1 MGSAAVVGGDQ
12 GSAPATDAGIAARLR
27 REIISRR
34 ARIGVIGQGYVGLPL
49 SVAFGDAG
57 FDVLGFDVDPEV
69 VTAINA
75 GRSHIPDVS
84 AASIEQLIADGFFRV
99 TQEMAEL
106 DQVDVIVICVPT
118 PLSKTRDPNISYVI
132 AAADQVACALRP
144 GQLVILESTTYP
156 GTTRDV
162 VLPRLLQSGLR
173 AGEDFFLAFSPER
186 VDPGNARYG
195 IKNTPKVVGGLD
207 QSSTDLAVLLY
218 QQAIETIV
226 PVSSPEAAE
235 MTKLLENTFRSV
247 NIALANEVAL
257 MSDRLGLNVW
267 EVIDAASTKPFG
279 FMPFY
284 PGPGIG
290 GHCIPLDPYYLS
302 WKMKTLNYRA
312 RFIELAGEI
321 NADMPHY
328 VVGKVV
334 DGLNEFGRS
343 AKGSNVL
350 VLGIAYKPDIDD
362 PRESPALDVIG
373 LLRQRGVSVTY
384 SDPYIPTIDLFGDTL
399 VSQPLTADLLAASDC
414 VVIVTN
420 HRAFDYHLVVRHAR
434 LIVDT
439 RNALRGIPHDGTV
452 VVPL

>member
-1 MGSAAVVGGDQ
+1 
-12 GSAPATDAGIAARLR
+12 
-27 REIISRR
+27 
-34 ARIGVIGQGYVGLPL
+34 
-49 SVAFGDAG
+49 
-57 FDVLGFDVDPEV
+57 
-69 VTAINA
+69 
-75 GRSHIPDVS
+75 
-84 AASIEQLIADGFFRV
+84 
-99 TQEMAEL
+99 MAEL
-106 DQVDVIVICVPT
+106 SEVDAIVICVPT
-118 PLSKTRDPNISYVI
+118 PLSKTRDPNIAYVI
-132 AAADQVACALRP
+132 AAADQVAHALRP

-162 VLPRLLQSGLR
+162 VLPRLLESGLR

-186 VDPGNARYG
+186 IDPGNARYG

-207 QSSTDLAVLLY
+207 PRSADLAGLLY
-218 QQAIETIV
+218 QQTVETIV

-267 EVIDAASTKPFG
+267 EVIDAAATKPFG
-279 FMPFY
+279 YMPFY

-290 GHCIPLDPYYLS
+290 GHCIPLDPYYLA

-343 AKGSNVL
+343 AKGSSVL
-350 VLGIAYKPDIDD
+350 VLGVAYKPDIDD
-362 PRESPALDVIG
+362 ARESPALDVIG
-373 LLRQRGVSVTY
+373 LLRQRGARVAY
-384 SDPYIPTIDLFGDTL
+384 SDPHIPKIEVFGESFTSD
-399 VSQPLTADLLAASDC
+399 VLTAARLEATDC
-414 VVIVTN
+414 VVVLTN
-420 HRAFDYHLVVRHAR
+420 HRAFDYALVARHSK
-434 LIVDT
+434 LIIDT
-439 RNALRGIPHDGTV
+439 RNALRGVPPGNAVI
-452 VVPL
+452 VPL

>member
-1 MGSAAVVGGDQ
+1 MGSAAVVGGNR
-12 GSAPATDAGIAARLR
+12 GSAPATEAGIAARLR

-57 FDVLGFDVDPEV
+57 FNVLGFDVDPGV
-69 VTAINA
+69 IAGINA
-75 GRSHIPDVS
+75 GRSHIPDVP
-84 AASIEQLIADGFFRV
+84 ATSIAQLVADGFFQA
-99 TQEMAEL
+99 TPEMAEL
-106 DQVDVIVICVPT
+106 DQVDAIVICVPT

-132 AAADQVACALRP
+132 AAADQVARTLRQ

-162 VLPRLLQSGLR
+162 VLPRLLESGLQ

-186 VDPGNARYG
+186 IDPGNARYG

-207 QSSTDLAVLLY
+207 PRSTDLAALLY
-218 QQAIETIV
+218 RQAIETIV

-267 EVIDAASTKPFG
+267 EVIDAAATKPFG

-290 GHCIPLDPYYLS
+290 GHCIPLDPYYLA

-321 NADMPHY
+321 NADMPHH
-328 VVGKVV
+328 VVRKVV

-343 AKGSNVL
+343 TKGSNVL
-350 VLGIAYKPDIDD
+350 VLGVAYKADIDD

-373 LLRQRGVSVTY
+373 LLRQRGASVAY
-384 SDPYIPTIDLFGDTL
+384 SDPYIPRLDLFGDTL
-399 VSQPLTADLLAASDC
+399 TSEPLTADLVAASDC

-420 HRAFDYHLVVRHAR
+420 HRAFDYHLVVRHAH
-434 LIVDT
+434 LIIDT

>member
-1 MGSAAVVGGDQ
+1 
-12 GSAPATDAGIAARLR
+12 
-27 REIISRR
+27 
-34 ARIGVIGQGYVGLPL
+34 
-49 SVAFGDAG
+49 
-57 FDVLGFDVDPEV
+57 
-69 VTAINA
+69 
-75 GRSHIPDVS
+75 
-84 AASIEQLIADGFFRV
+84 
-99 TQEMAEL
+99 
-106 DQVDVIVICVPT
+106 
-118 PLSKTRDPNISYVI
+118 VI
-132 AAADQVACALRP
+132 AAADQVTRSLRP

-207 QSSTDLAVLLY
+207 PRSTDLATLLY
-218 QQAIETIV
+218 QQAIDTIV

-267 EVIDAASTKPFG
+267 EVIDAAATKPFG

-328 VVGKVV
+328 VVGKIV

-343 AKGSNVL
+343 AKGSSVL

-384 SDPYIPTIDLFGDTL
+384 SDPYIPTLDLFGDTL
-399 VSQPLTADLLAASDC
+399 ASKPLTADLLAASDC
-414 VVIVTN
+414 VVIVTD
-420 HRAFDYHLVVRHAR
+420 HRVFDYHLVVRHAR

>member
-1 MGSAAVVGGDQ
+1 MGSAAVVEGDR
-12 GSAPATDAGIAARLR
+12 GSAAATDAGIAARLR

-34 ARIGVIGQGYVGLPL
+34 ARIGVVGQGYVGLPL

-69 VTAINA
+69 VAAINV

-84 AASIEQLIADGFFRV
+84 AASIEQLVADGFFRA

-106 DQVDVIVICVPT
+106 GQVDAIVICVPT

-132 AAADQVACALRP
+132 AAADQVTRSLRP

-207 QSSTDLAVLLY
+207 PRSTDLATLLY
-218 QQAIETIV
+218 QQAIDTIV

-267 EVIDAASTKPFG
+267 EVIDAAATKPFG

-328 VVGKVV
+328 VVGKIV

-343 AKGSNVL
+343 AKGSSVL

-384 SDPYIPTIDLFGDTL
+384 SDPHIPTLDLFGDTL
-399 VSQPLTADLLAASDC
+399 ASKPLTAELLAASDC

>member
-1 MGSAAVVGGDQ
+1 MGSAAVVEDDQ
-12 GSAPATDAGIAARLR
+12 GSAVATDAGIAARLR

-57 FDVLGFDVDPEV
+57 FDVLGFDVDPGV
-69 VTAINA
+69 VAAINA

-84 AASIEQLIADGFFRV
+84 AASIEQLVADGFFRA

-106 DQVDVIVICVPT
+106 GQVDAIVICVPT

-132 AAADQVACALRP
+132 AAADQVARVLRP

-162 VLPRLLQSGLR
+162 VLPRLLESGLR

-207 QSSTDLAVLLY
+207 QRSTDLAALLY
-218 QQAIETIV
+218 QQAIETVV

-247 NIALANEVAL
+247 NIALANEMAL

-267 EVIDAASTKPFG
+267 EVIDAAATKPFG

-343 AKGSNVL
+343 AKGSSVL
-350 VLGIAYKPDIDD
+350 VLGVAYKPDIDD

-420 HRAFDYHLVVRHAR
+420 HRAFDYTSWFA
-434 LIVDT
+434 T
-439 RNALRGIPHDGTV
+439 PA
-452 VVPL
+452 